1 MKTRAELREEVRR
14 IVGYELL
21 ADDFSNALINKK
33 IQDAYSMIAK
43 MSGEPI
49 EFVERTY
56 APSNSSR
63 WSNNKVYKTEN
74 LNLYGLWHVYRVWWS
89 NNNADWYEL
98 KPSIYEEPERDK
110 VFQGAQ
116 RIIPNPLEESRLTYP
131 RIKLMSERTGQNTNQ
146 LPTSFAF
153 INGKFVFDSHP
164 ATGSFQI
171 RIVGSFVPHTN
182 NNSPVKQL
190 TNDTDITVF
199 DEMLDTT
206 LVYYATALLLD
217 PYPDLIQ
224 FNQELVRKA
233 VDYAN
238 TVRSLNMMSVLQYSP
253 GGILESTQGITP
265 PEENQQKPRN
275 KKNDR

>member
-164 ATGSFQI
+164 TTGSFQI

-217 PYPDLIQ
+217 PYPDLIP

-233 VDYAN
+233 IDYAN

>member
-1 MKTRAELREEVRR
+1 MKTRAELRDEIRR

-21 ADDFSNALINKK
+21 ADDFSDSLINKK
-33 IQDAYSMIAK
+33 IQDAYSIVAK

-56 APSNSSR
+56 TPSNSSR
-63 WSNNKVYKTEN
+63 WNNNKVYNIEN

-110 VFQGAQ
+110 VFQGTQ
-116 RIIPNPLEESRLTYP
+116 RIIPNPLEENRLTYP

-164 ATGSFQI
+164 TTGSCQI
-171 RIVGSFVPHTN
+171 RIVGSFTPHTN
-182 NNSPVKQL
+182 NNSPVRQL
-190 TNDTDITVF
+190 TNDSNTTVF
-199 DEMLDTT
+199 DEMLDTA

-217 PYPDLIQ
+217 PYPDLIP

-238 TVRSLNMMSVLQYSP
+238 TVRSLNMMTVLQYSP
-253 GGILESTQGITP
+253 GGILENTQGITP
-265 PEENQQKPRN
+265 PEENPQKTRN
-275 KKNDR
+275 KKQ

>member
-1 MKTRAELREEVRR
+1 MKTRAELREEIRR
-14 IVGYELL
+14 IIGYELL
-21 ADDFSNALINKK
+21 ADDFSNTLLNQK

-43 MSGEPI
+43 MSGEPT
-49 EFVERTY
+49 EFVEITY
-56 APSNSSR
+56 SPSNSSR
-63 WSNNKVYKTEN
+63 WSNSKVYKTEN

-110 VFQGAQ
+110 VFQGTQ
-116 RIIPNPLEESRLTYP
+116 RIIPNPLEENRVTYP
-131 RIKLMSERTGQNTNQ
+131 RIKLMSERTGQNANQ

-153 INGKFVFDSHP
+153 INGKFVFDTHP
-164 ATGSFQI
+164 TTGNCQI
-171 RIVGSFVPHTN
+171 RIVGSFIPHPN

-190 TNDTDITVF
+190 TNDTHTTVF
-199 DEMLDTT
+199 DEMLDTA

-217 PYPDLIQ
+217 PYPDLIP

-265 PEENQQKPRN
+265 PEENTQKPRN

>member
-265 PEENQQKPRN
+265 PEENTQKPRN